1 MKTLTTKI
9 SGNEIRQSVH
19 DSVSVFSTPS
29 EVLQSW
35 SGNFI
40 VKKEEGPT
48 KGLRN
53 PQVGAYHAIISHW
66 TYTEQTGTVVLP
78 TGTGKTETML
88 SVFVSERLGKLL
100 VIVPSDPLR
109 SQISKKFIHLGL
121 LRDLGLLTS
130 AAKNPVV
137 GTIKKGFSSKADLSA
152 FLDKCNVVVATA
164 SIISRVSSAYSDL
177 LKEKFTHIF
186 IDEAHHTE
194 ASSWNKLR
202 GLFAGRYIVQFTA
215 TPFRNDNKKIDGKI
229 IFSYPLR
236 KAQEEG
242 YFKPIRFQKIYEYSS
257 KNKDRALAD
266 KGVEQLREDKQK
278 YPHILLARVGSKR
291 RADEVF
297 EIYNEYS
304 DEFRVVRIYSGLG
317 VRESKEIQRQIVDLE
332 VDIVVCVDML
342 GEGFDLPNL
351 KIAVFHDIR
360 QSLPI
365 TLQFV
370 GRFTR
375 TSYDSELG
383 DATII
388 ANLADIDVNDELD
401 ALYARDPDWNIIL
414 PLLSERRT
422 QSEVDLYNFIEGFRD
437 NQDFPVSVQS
447 IKPALSAVVYK
458 NRSDSW
464 YPLNYLQSFSKPDS
478 YELIRHNY
486 NQDERVLI
494 VVTVRKLPADWI
506 NSESITDLVWNFY
519 VIHWDSKNN
528 LLFIHSSDN
537 SSLHLELAKAII
549 GENAELITGDSGG
562 KVFRVLGG
570 INRFKLQNV
579 GLSEIIG
586 RFIRFVMR
594 VGTDI
599 EPALSQAQINKAK
612 KSMIFGSG
620 YENGIDVSIGC
631 SYKGRIWSRQR
642 NDIPTLIKWFH
653 HIGDKISDES
663 INGDEI
669 LKGALVAKAL
679 SERPN
684 EIPYLV
690 DWNEDVY
697 KQSET
702 KYTFNIDGLPYEL
715 YNVDLSVV
723 NPSDTGNIRI
733 AITHNDTNLIE
744 LDLVFYRDINNNPTF
759 KFSKTNQN
767 VAASVVIGNREFD
780 METYFYNE
788 IPSIWFANGDY
799 LEGNNYYE
807 LKSIIQPFQPET
819 IEVYDWTGVDLNVES
834 QGCNPKKTNSIQ
846 YRMVELLKSEE
857 YDVIFDDDGS
867 GEIADLV
874 TLKVSEDKIQVQ
886 LYHLKY
892 ALGGLASGQVKNLY
906 EVCGQ
911 AQKSIN
917 WKFKRGKEFLEHFLR
932 REALR
937 KEKSLETRFQLGDE
951 QKLIEILDLVNN
963 RVPLEFEI
971 FIVQPGIS
979 KQALTEAQRSL
990 LAVTETYLKD
1000 RAAIQLK
1007 VVGSA

>member
-1 MKTLTTKI
+1 MKTLTAKI
-9 SGNEIRQSVH
+9 SGNEIRQSV
-19 DSVSVFSTPS
+19 DDTVSEFSLPY
-29 EVLQSW
+29 EVLDSW
-35 SGNFI
+35 AGNFTL
-40 VKKEEGPT
+40 KKEEGST

-53 PQVGAYHAIISHW
+53 PQVGAYHSIISHW
-66 TYTEQTGTVVLP
+66 TFTKQIGTVVLP

-121 LRDLGLLTS
+121 LRDLTLLPET
-130 AAKNPVV
+130 AANPVV
-137 GTIKKGFSSKADLSA
+137 GTIKKGFASEAELSA

-164 SIISRVSSAYSDL
+164 SIISRIGSGYSDL
-177 LKEKFTHIF
+177 LRDKFTHVF

-194 ASSWNKLR
+194 ANSWNR
-202 GLFAGRYIVQFTA
+202 IRNLFTGKYIIQFTA

-229 IFSYPLR
+229 IYSYPLK

-242 YFKPIRFQKIYEYSS
+242 YFKPIKFEKIYEYNT
-257 KNKDRALAD
+257 KNKDKALAE
-266 KGVEQLREDKQK
+266 KGIEQLRLDKQN
-278 YPHILLARVGSKR
+278 YAHILLARVGTKK

-304 DEFRVVRIYSGLG
+304 PEFRVVKIYSGLG
-317 VRESKEIQRQIVDLE
+317 VRESKEIQSKIVGLE
-332 VDIVVCVDML
+332 VDIIVCVDML

-375 TSYDSELG
+375 TSYDAELG
-383 DATII
+383 NATII

-401 ALYARDPDWNIIL
+401 ALYARDPDWNVIL

-422 QSEVDLYNFIEGFRD
+422 QSEIDLYNFIEGFRD
-437 NQDFPVSVQS
+437 NEDFPVSIQS

-458 NRSDSW
+458 NQTDSW
-464 YPLNYLQSFSKPDS
+464 FPTNYLKGFSNPES

-486 NQDERVLI
+486 NQDERVLV
-494 VVTVRKLPADWI
+494 VVTVRKLPAEWI
-506 NSESITDLVWNFY
+506 NSETITDLIWNFY
-519 VIHWDSKNN
+519 VVHWDSRTN

-537 SSLHLELAKAII
+537 AGLHQELAKAII
-549 GENAELITGDSGG
+549 GENAELVTGDNGG
-562 KVFRVLGG
+562 KIFRVLSG
-570 INRFKLQNV
+570 ISRFKLQNV
-579 GLSEIIG
+579 GLSELIG

-594 VGTDI
+594 MGTDI

-612 KSMIFGSG
+612 KSMIFGAG
-620 YENGIDVSIGC
+620 YENGADVSIGC
-631 SYKGRIWSRQR
+631 SYKGRIWSRR
-642 NDIPTLIKWFH
+642 RSDIPTLIKWFH
-653 HIGDKISDES
+653 HIGDKILDER
-663 INGDEI
+663 IDGDEV

-684 EIPYLV
+684 EIPFMV

-702 KYTFNIDGLPYEL
+702 RYIFKIDGVPYEL
-715 YNVDLSVV
+715 YNVDLSIV
-723 NPSDTGNIRI
+723 NPSDTGDIRI
-733 AITHNDTNLIE
+733 AITHNDINLVE
-744 LDLVFYRDINNNPTF
+744 LDLVFYRDSNDNPTF
-759 KFSKTNQN
+759 KFSKVNQTQTAT
-767 VAASVVIGNREFD
+767 VIIGNREYNI
-780 METYFYNE
+780 ETYFHNE

-807 LKSIIQPFQPET
+807 LKSIVQPFDSEN
-819 IEVYDWTGVDLNVES
+819 IEVYDWTGIDLNIES
-834 QGCNPKKTNSIQ
+834 QDCNPKKTNSIQ
-846 YRMVELLKSEE
+846 YRVIELIKAGD

-867 GEIADLV
+867 GEIADVV
-874 TLKVSEDKIQVQ
+874 TLKVLEDKIQVQ
-886 LYHLKY
+886 LYHIKY
-892 ALGGLASGQVKNLY
+892 ALGGVPSRQVKNLY

-911 AQKSIN
+911 AQKSVN
-917 WKFKRGKEFLEHFLR
+917 WKFKRGKEFLGHFLR

-937 KEKSLETRFQLGDE
+937 IEKSQETRFQLGDE
-951 QKLIEILDLVNN
+951 SKLIEILDLVNN

-979 KQALTEAQRSL
+979 KQNISEAQLSL
-990 LAVTETYLKD
+990 LGVTETYLKE
-1000 RAAIQLK
+1000 RAIIQLR
-1007 VVGSA
+1007 VIGSK

>member
-1 MKTLTTKI
+1 MKILTVRI
-9 SGNEIRQSVH
+9 SGNEIKQSVE
-19 DSVSVFSTPS
+19 DTVSDFSTPS
-29 EVLQSW
+29 DVLDSW
-35 SGNFI
+35 IGNFAL
-40 VKKEEGPT
+40 KKEEGSS
-48 KGLRN
+48 KGLRS
-53 PQVGAYHAIISHW
+53 PQVGAYHSIISHW
-66 TYTEQTGTVVLP
+66 TLTNQIGTVVLP

-121 LRDLGLLTS
+121 LRDLSLLTGTS
-130 AAKNPVV
+130 ANPVV
-137 GTIKKGFSSKADLSA
+137 GIIKKGFPSEAELSV
-152 FLDKCNVVVATA
+152 FIERCNVVVATA
-164 SIISRVSSAYSDL
+164 SIISRISYGYSDIL
-177 LKEKFTHIF
+177 RDKFSNVF

-194 ASSWNKLR
+194 ANSWNKIR
-202 GLFAGRYIVQFTA
+202 NHFTGKYIIQFTA

-229 IFSYPLR
+229 IYTYPLK

-242 YFKPIRFQKIYEYSS
+242 YFKPIKFEKIYEYNT
-257 KNKDRALAD
+257 KNKDRALAE
-266 KGVEQLREDKQK
+266 KGIEQLRLDKQS
-278 YPHILLARVGSKR
+278 YTHIMLARVGTKK

-297 EIYNEYS
+297 EIYNENS
-304 DEFRVVRIYSGLG
+304 PEFRVVKIYSGMG
-317 VRESKEIQRQIVDLE
+317 IRESKEIQRRIVELE
-332 VDIVVCVDML
+332 VDIIVCVDML

-375 TSYDSELG
+375 TSYDAELG
-383 DATII
+383 DASII

-401 ALYARDPDWNIIL
+401 ALYARDPDWNVIL

-422 QSEVDLYNFIEGFRD
+422 QSEIDLYNFIEGFRD
-437 NQDFPVSVQS
+437 NENFPVSIQS

-458 NRSDSW
+458 NQTDSW
-464 YPLNYLQSFSKPDS
+464 FPTNYIKGFSNPES

-494 VVTVRKLPADWI
+494 VITVRKLAAEWI
-506 NSESITDLVWNFY
+506 NNETTADLIWDCY
-519 VIHWDSKNN
+519 VIHWDSRTN
-528 LLFIHSSDN
+528 LLYIHSSDN
-537 SSLHLELAKAII
+537 AGLHQELAKAII
-549 GENAELITGDSGG
+549 GENAELVTGDNGG
-562 KVFRVLGG
+562 KIFRVLSG
-570 INRFKLQNV
+570 ISRFKLQNV
-579 GLSEIIG
+579 GLSELIG

-620 YENGIDVSIGC
+620 YENGEDVSIGC
-631 SYKGRIWSRQR
+631 SYKGRVWSRRR

-653 HIGDKISDES
+653 NIGDKILDES
-663 INGDEI
+663 IDGDAV

-679 SERPN
+679 LERPN
-684 EIPYLV
+684 EIPFMV

-702 KYTFNIDGLPYEL
+702 RYTFKIDGVSHEL
-715 YNVDLSVV
+715 FNVDLSIV
-723 NPSDTGNIRI
+723 NPSDSGDIRI
-733 AITHNDTNLIE
+733 AISQNDINLIE

-759 KFSKTNQN
+759 KFSKVNPTQT
-767 VAASVVIGNREFD
+767 ATAIIGNREYNL
-780 METYFYNE
+780 ETYFYNE

-807 LKSIIQPFQPET
+807 LKSIVQPFNSEN
-819 IEVYDWTGVDLNVES
+819 IEVYDWTGINLSIES
-834 QGCNPKKTNSIQ
+834 QDCNPKKTNSIQ
-846 YRMVELLKSEE
+846 YRVIELLKAGD

-867 GEIADLV
+867 GEIADVV
-874 TLKVSEDKIQVQ
+874 TLKVLDDKIRVQ

-892 ALGGLASGQVKNLY
+892 ALGGIPSRQVKNLY

-911 AQKSIN
+911 AQKSVN
-917 WKFKRGKEFLEHFLR
+917 WKFKRGKELLEHLLR
-932 REALR
+932 REAMR
-937 KEKSLETRFQLGDE
+937 IEKSLETRFQLGE
-951 QKLIEILDLVNN
+951 EHKLIEILDLVNN

-979 KQALTEAQRSL
+979 KQALTEAQLSL
-990 LAVTETYLKD
+990 LGVTETYLKE
-1000 RAAIQLK
+1000 RAVIQLK
-1007 VVGSA
+1007 VIGSE